1 MNFPSRIKA
10 QKNTGYRVLFGF
22 GPKNCYQ
29 ALDSARQE
37 KLFVSWQYSFPQHCL
52 SFHHWF
58 EFYMKTHPSHHSRS
72 PASRFKCSLSLP
84 KQNTSHAGHE
94 PENHSKGSCCQLLDI
109 DLPIK
114 NQAPPTVDLEYL
126 TDHTAAGSGRK
137 QLFRFSTKL
146 IGRRSMI
153 L

>member
-1 MNFPSRIKA
+1 MLTS
-10 QKNTGYRVLFGF
+10 
-22 GPKNCYQ
+22 
-29 ALDSARQE
+29 
-37 KLFVSWQYSFPQHCL
+37 VSGGIH
-52 SFHHWF
+52 HHWSNSF
-58 EFYMKTHPSHHSRS
+58 IPPTIHVLRLPDLSAASPCQSKTRHM
-72 PASRFKCSLSLP
+72 A
-84 KQNTSHAGHE
+84 AGHE